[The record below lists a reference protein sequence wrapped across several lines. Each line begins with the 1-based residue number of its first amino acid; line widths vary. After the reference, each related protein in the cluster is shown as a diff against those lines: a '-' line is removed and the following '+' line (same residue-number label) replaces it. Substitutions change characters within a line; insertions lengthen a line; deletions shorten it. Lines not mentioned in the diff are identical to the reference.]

1 MKRAEVPG
9 RGLLMATCIIMLAS
23 ALPLSLWTFNIVHV
37 AVPFDVP
44 GDDWAAIG
52 CIVGAAV
59 YLWSILPA
67 VLGLVYSKKAYRY
80 KRCRVLGWLTAALLL
95 ACAVMQRG
103 FFLITTLPLA
113 VTTALY
119 LIASYAPKRREDRE
133 SRERVK

>member
-1 MKRAEVPG
+1 MNRAEVPG
-9 RGLLMATCIIMLAS
+9 RGLLIVTCIIMLVS

-52 CIVGAAV
+52 CIVGAAT

-67 VLGLVYSKKAYRY
+67 VLGLLYSNKAYRY

-95 ACAVMQRG
+95 ACVVMQRG

-113 VTTALY
+113 VLTALY
-119 LIASYAPKRREDRE
+119 LIAAYAPKRRKDRE
-133 SRERVK
+133 S

>member
-1 MKRAEVPG
+1 MNRAEVPG
-9 RGLLMATCIIMLAS
+9 RGLLIVTCIIMLVS
-23 ALPLSLWTFNIVHV
+23 ALPLSLWTFNIVRV

-52 CIVGAAV
+52 CIVGAAT

-67 VLGLVYSKKAYRY
+67 VLGLLYSNKAYRY

-95 ACAVMQRG
+95 ACVVMQRG

-113 VTTALY
+113 VLTALY
-119 LIASYAPKRREDRE
+119 LIAAYAPKRRKDRE
-133 SRERVK
+133 S

>member
-1 MKRAEVPG
+1 MNRAEVPG
-9 RGLLMATCIIMLAS
+9 RGLLIATCIIMLVS

-52 CIVGAAV
+52 CIVGAAT

-67 VLGLVYSKKAYRY
+67 VLGLLYSNKAYRY

-95 ACAVMQRG
+95 ACVVMQRG

-113 VTTALY
+113 VLTALY
-119 LIASYAPKRREDRE
+119 LIAAYAPKRRKDRE
-133 SRERVK
+133 S